1 MTRTLDECRALERS
15 GDSAAA
21 YQHYI
26 DGDFIE
32 DAARLLVGR
41 SRGLDAA
48 ELLLAWV
55 ARQTPPTGE
64 RARACGREAARLFE
78 QHGRGPR
85 ALSVLAWLQDSEALT
100 ALAVR
105 LGETDHAFEAGCALA
120 RHGDPTR
127 APASLLRVPRGD
139 PRYAAAALETV
150 RALARGAPLTMN
162 IDRWLADFI
171 RRGPGSDAEAD
182 AFYGLAGVYAAA
194 GFPENA
200 DEVLGRLL
208 VTRPGYRDAAAL
220 KEQMLADA
228 LGGAAVLARV
238 VAEDSAFAEAA
249 GALGRPPS
257 DALVASSTLE
267 RSATEEVGGAT
278 PVLDAD
284 GGATTVVKNAPLPGS
299 VAAAAASAPAVLAFS
314 PGMLVADRFRV
325 VDVLGK
331 GGMSTVYR
339 VVDVELN
346 ESMALKLFT
355 QPVNEEAVER
365 FKQEIRLARQLVH
378 ENVIRMYDI
387 GFAAGA
393 RFLTMELLVGEDMHA
408 KMVRGLSLRD
418 GALLLAQACAGLDAA
433 HRLGVVHR
441 DVKPENLFV
450 TTDNVLKVMDFGIA
464 THTKNNGLTLAGMVV
479 GTPEYMA
486 PEQAHGHMRV
496 AHSADLYSLGVM
508 LYALATGQLPFR
520 HAELVPLLMMH
531 VQQAPEPP
539 RRLNPACPVEFEQLI
554 LELLAKRAE
563 QRPASARVVED
574 RLKRL
579 VQRGVLG

>member
-1 MTRTLDECRALERS
+1 MTRSLDECRALERA
-15 GDSAAA
+15 GDAAAA
-21 YQHYI
+21 YQAYV

-41 SRGLDAA
+41 GRGLDAA

-55 ARQTPPTGE
+55 ARQPPPAGE
-64 RARACGREAARLFE
+64 RVRACGREAARLFE

-85 ALSVLAWLQDSEALT
+85 ALSVLAWLQESAALT
-100 ALAVR
+100 ALALR
-105 LGETDHAFEAGCALA
+105 LGETEHAFEAGCALA
-120 RHGDPTR
+120 RHGDPAR
-127 APASLLRVPRGD
+127 APALLLRVPRGD
-139 PRYAAAALETV
+139 ARYAAAATEAV
-150 RALARGAPLTMN
+150 RALARGVPLTMN
-162 IDRWLADFI
+162 VDRWLADFI
-171 RRGPGSDAEAD
+171 RRGPGTDAEAE
-182 AFYGLAGVYAAA
+182 AFYALAAVYAAA

-208 VTRPGYRDAAAL
+208 DKRPGYRDAAAL
-220 KEQMLADA
+220 KERMLSDA
-228 LGGAAVLARV
+228 LGGAAGLARV
-238 VAEDSAFAEAA
+238 VAEDAAFA
-249 GALGRPPS
+249 GTSGSFGRPPPE
-257 DALVASSTLE
+257 ALGEPWTTE
-267 RSATEEVGGAT
+267 RSPTEEVGGAT
-278 PVLDAD
+278 PVLDVDAD
-284 GGATTVVKNAPLPGS
+284 ATTVVKNAPPPGS
-299 VAAAAASAPAVLAFS
+299 VAAALASAPGLAFA
-314 PGMLVADRFRV
+314 PGMLVADRYRV
-325 VDVLGK
+325 VDVVGK
-331 GGMSTVYR
+331 GGMATVYQ

-346 ESMALKLFT
+346 ETLALKLFT
-355 QPVNEEAVER
+355 QPANDEAVER
-365 FKQEIRLARQLVH
+365 FKQEIRLARQLLH
-378 ENVIRMYDI
+378 ENVIRMYDM

-464 THTKNNGLTLAGMVV
+464 KHTKNTGLTLAGMVV

-486 PEQAHGHMRV
+486 PEQAHGHMQV
-496 AHSADLYSLGVM
+496 THAADLYSLGVI

-539 RRLNPACPVEFEQLI
+539 RRLNPACPAEFEQLI
-554 LELLAKRAE
+554 LELLAKRAD
-563 QRPASARVVED
+563 QRPPTARVVEE